1 MILFHSET
9 NFTLTD
15 QETYSSWI
23 SSAVSE
29 MQKEVGAI
37 NYIFCDDA
45 YLLKINQKHLKHN
58 TLTDIIS
65 FDYSKNDKLAGDIY
79 ISTERVAEN
88 AAKYKVSF
96 ANELERVLIHGI
108 LHFVGFNDKTKE
120 EKTEMRK
127 QEDYYLA
134 LLSF

>member
-96 ANELERVLIHGI
+96 ANELQRVLIHGI

>member
-1 MILFHSET
+1 MIIFHSET

-88 AAKYKVSF
+88 AAKFKVSF